1 MITHEELL
9 KMWEKDA
16 GFNKAV
22 LDDESL
28 NIPKLHHKYLSIYL
42 GIKSTKVALGYKLED
57 LRKNKELYY
66 SGQGTADEY
75 KEKPFDLKLKTRAG
89 VDKHVNTDPDVV
101 KILRRIEYSE
111 VLLEGLSHIMTQIQ
125 WRNQHV
131 KNAIDY
137 MRFTSGSL

>member
-1 MITHEELL
+1 MITHDELL
-9 KMWEKDA
+9 AMWEKDA
-16 GFNKAV
+16 GFDKAV

-28 NIPKLHHKYLSIYL
+28 NIPKLHHKYLSMYL
-42 GIKSTKVALGYKLED
+42 DIKAKKVAYTHKLEGI
-57 LRKNKELYY
+57 RKDKELYY
-66 SGQGTADEY
+66 SGQATADVY

-89 VDKHVNTDPDVV
+89 VDKHVNTDKEVV
-101 KILRRIEYSE
+101 GLMQRIEYME
-111 VLLEGLSHIMTQIQ
+111 VLIEGLNHIMTQIQ